1 MKAWLKY
8 GLWFGIIASLLFLIF
23 SGFGA
28 AIEGNMIAALILL
41 PAFPIIILLTP
52 LVDFVELSSFFTAM
66 IISVLVFIG
75 YFIWGMIIG
84 KIKSKDWSTKK
95 KIITIVVIIVAFLI
109 LYFVYIIFQNIKFNR
124 ISKQGAQAIEIQAI
138 ELFLS
143 MIR

>member
-8 GLWFGIIASLLFLIF
+8 GLLFGIIASLLFLIF

>member
-95 KIITIVVIIVAFLI
+95 KIITIVVIIVAFFIFL
-109 LYFVYIIFQNIKFNR
+109 VYAYIMPFIK
-124 ISKQGAQAIEIQAI
+124 GWE
-138 ELFLS
+138 
-143 MIR
+143 M